1 MTPGDQLQPLAT
13 AADWLSAGKPVAL
26 ATVIRT
32 WGSAPRHAGAQMCID
47 GDRDFIGSVSGGCVE
62 GAVIQEAE
70 ELLRSG
76 GVKLLEY
83 GVTEDQALDAPP
95 WLDQVLRLRSAGEA
109 VVIATQLSSGRRTVV
124 RPEAEVP
131 IGEPAET
138 IPGLDEAARAAALAD
153 ASIRW
158 EAPDGSSLFLHV
170 LNPAVRIL
178 VVGAVHIAQALSAMA
193 REAGFHVSIVDPR
206 AAFAKES
213 RFPGVAVHQQWPA
226 EALAAIGIHR
236 RTAVVTVSH
245 DPKLDDPAL
254 HAALAS
260 PAFYVGAL
268 GSRKTHKKRV
278 ARLSDAGFSESDIAR
293 VRAPVGLDIGARTPG
308 EIAASV
314 LAEIVQELRRPP
326 A

>member
-1 MTPGDQLQPLAT
+1 
-13 AADWLSAGKPVAL
+13 
-26 ATVIRT
+26 
-32 WGSAPRHAGAQMCID
+32 MCID
-47 GDRDFIGSVSGGCVE
+47 GDRNFIGSVSGGCVE

-83 GVTEDQALDAPP
+83 GVTEDQAWEVGLACGGSIEVFVEALDAPP